1 MSRPLHFLR
10 RLLPGRLH
18 TQLAVLFGLLFT
30 FSSICFALYTTHY
43 QAERVDQRLQFQ
55 AQALSTGM
63 GAAVTPALRI
73 RDLPQIEDIL
83 HKAEVFPDVS
93 ALAVITPTGH
103 VLAQLEREHGG
114 PLLPPPDSA
123 ATELDPPAQAYGIE
137 AITHRRPGMLEV
149 WAPIGA
155 GADLGWLRGR
165 FNTEALEVARHELLL
180 DSILVSLMA
189 SAVATLAVF
198 LFARRPMKRVRSAT
212 RFAEHLE
219 FSYGDVLTT
228 DSGTH
233 EIDALAQALNK
244 TSARL
249 YEQQTAL
256 ARSEAHFRTVV
267 ESLSELVFET
277 DRDGRW
283 TYLNPA
289 WKDITQ
295 YDVDEGIG
303 QHAFDFVPAE
313 EHARIVR
320 AFRPLMHGDVEQLRE
335 HFRFRTKDGS
345 IRWLEVFARA
355 RHDETSNLL
364 GYMGSVT
371 DITVRKQAESA
382 LHDQLHFMESLIE
395 AIPNPIYVKD
405 LGGRYIAFNRA
416 YERFFNVKRDDWL
429 GRTTADLFTDPLVS
443 RQHHDKD
450 MALQATGGMQ
460 SFESHISTRT
470 GVEIDA
476 LYQKSLFFQADGRAA
491 GILGCITDISER
503 KRFVQELLQAK
514 ESAELANQAKSDFL
528 ANMSHE
534 IRTPMNAIIGMTH
547 LTLDTELTAEQ
558 REYLSLVHSSAEAL
572 LAIINDVLDFSK
584 IEAGHM
590 HFEQLPFNLE
600 DGCTAT
606 VHTLR
611 ARAQEKNLDM
621 DLSIAPEIPQLISG
635 DPYRLRQ
642 VLLNLLAN
650 ALKFTE
656 SGEVHL
662 SVEMLE
668 HRTDD
673 VLLRFAVSDTGI
685 GIPAEKQAIIF
696 DAFSQ
701 ADSSTTRRFGGTGL
715 GLAIC
720 ARLVGAMGGRI
731 WVESEPGQGST
742 FYFTARFATVKGS
755 AVVTDTP
762 PPRISFN
769 TGPSVSLSLLLAED
783 NPVNQTLAQRMLGK
797 LGHEVTI
804 VANGRDA
811 VDARRAGPAYD
822 AILMDVQMP
831 IMSGIEA
838 TLAIRELEHDEDMA
852 HMPIIAMTAHAMHGD
867 RERCIDAGMDGY
879 LAKPILVDQLA
890 DELARVVPR
899 AVRTPST
906 HVNHAPAPAAND
918 RPFDREWM
926 LQQIGGDVR
935 LMHEVAGVFITDSE
949 RIERTLRQALAGT
962 DFDTLY
968 ATAHTAKGAVGNF
981 GARSTVTAAIAL
993 ERAAKAHDAAS
1004 LETLVTTLIER
1015 LDQLTQALRIE
1026 TSGSSNA

>member
-1 MSRPLHFLR
+1 MSHRLHFLR
-10 RLLPGRLH
+10 CLLPGRLH
-18 TQLAVLFGLLFT
+18 SQLAVLFGLLFT

-43 QAERVDQRLQFQ
+43 QAERVEQRLQFQ

-73 RDLPQIEDIL
+73 RDIPQIEEIL
-83 HKAEVFPDVS
+83 RKADVFSDVS
-93 ALAVITPTGH
+93 AVAVVTPTGH
-103 VLAQLEREHGG
+103 VLAQLEREQNG
-114 PLLPPPDSA
+114 PLLSPPDSA

-149 WAPIGA
+149 WAPIGP

-165 FNTEALEVARHELLL
+165 FNTETLEVARHKLLL

-198 LFARRPMKRVRSAT
+198 LFARRPMKRLRSAT

-228 DSGTH
+228 DSGTR

-295 YDVDEGIG
+295 YEVDEGIG
-303 QHAFDFVPAE
+303 QHAFDFVPAD

-320 AFRPLMHGDVEQLRE
+320 AFRPLMHGEVEQLRE

-355 RHDETSNLL
+355 RHDESGNLQ

-405 LGGRYIAFNRA
+405 LAGRYIAFNRA

-429 GRTTADLFTDPLVS
+429 GRTTAELFVDPLVA

-450 MALQATGGMQ
+450 MALLATGGMQ
-460 SFESHISTRT
+460 SFESHIATHT

-514 ESAELANQAKSDFL
+514 ETAELANQAKSDFL

-547 LTLDTELTAEQ
+547 LTLDTDLTTEQ

-600 DGCTAT
+600 DSCTAT

-611 ARAQEKNLDM
+611 ARAQEKHLDM
-621 DLSIAPEIPQLISG
+621 DLSVAPEIPPLISG

-656 SGEVHL
+656 HGEVHL

-668 HRTDD
+668 HRADN

-685 GIPAEKQAIIF
+685 GIPIEKQTIIF

-720 ARLVGAMGGRI
+720 ARLVSAMGGRI

-742 FYFTARFATVKGS
+742 FYFTARFVTATGS
-755 AVVTDTP
+755 SVAAETAPHTAV
-762 PPRISFN
+762 SA
-769 TGPSVSLSLLLAED
+769 GPSVSLSLLLAED
-783 NPVNQTLAQRMLGK
+783 NPVNQTLAQRMLAK

-804 VANGRDA
+804 VGNGRDA
-811 VDARRAGPAYD
+811 LDARRTGPAFD

-838 TLAIRELEHDEDMA
+838 TLAIRELEHDEGMA

-867 RERCIDAGMDGY
+867 RERCLDAGMDGY
-879 LAKPILVDQLA
+879 LAKPILVAQLA

-899 AVRTPST
+899 AVRTPIMSA
-906 HVNHAPAPAAND
+906 NHAHEPTTDD

-935 LMHEVAGVFITDSE
+935 LMHEVAGVFVTDSE
-949 RIERTLRQALAGT
+949 RIEKTLRKALAET

-981 GARSTVTAAIAL
+981 GARSTVAAAIAL
-993 ERAAKAHDAAS
+993 ERAAKAHEAES
-1004 LETLVTTLIER
+1004 LETLVSALLER
-1015 LDQLTQALRIE
+1015 LSLLTQALRTEIANS
-1026 TSGSSNA
+1026 SGT